1 MIGNR
6 MQNQKALLVVL
17 PLALLLGA
25 CASTPTDTVTDSG
38 LASLE
43 TPDSAANSLPES
55 RTQTGLPGLMDQPA
69 APEQAEGK
77 SEVVTLES
85 GLKYQ
90 VQKAGDG
97 KTAQP
102 GDTVAVHYTGQL
114 EDGTTFDSSVGKQP
128 FAFTLG
134 QNRVIPGW
142 EQGVVGMKEGE
153 VRVLAIPAAL
163 GYGAR
168 GNPPAIPANANLLFQ
183 VELLQVQ

>member
-1 MIGNR
+1 MKN
-6 MQNQKALLVVL
+6 KLPALLTL
-17 PLALLLGA
+17 PLLLLLAGCGSA
-25 CASTPTDTVTDSG
+25 PTDTVTDTG

-43 TPDSAANSLPES
+43 TADSANKTLPENSL
-55 RTQTGLPGLMDQPA
+55 QTGLPGLMDQPEQPA
-69 APEQAEGK
+69 ADTPK
-77 SEVVTLES
+77 SEAVTLES

-90 VQKAGDG
+90 IQKAGTG
-97 KTAQP
+97 KTAQV

-134 QNRVIPGW
+134 QNRVIKGW

-153 VRVLAIPAAL
+153 VRILAIPAAL
-163 GYGAR
+163 GYGAQ

-183 VELLQVQ
+183 VELLQIQ